1 MKKTSVLVNAI
12 AVPTLLFA
20 SNAFA
25 HNDGIV
31 TQQCDVTFKNK
42 VSITP
47 EHILVIEGNQTV
59 YDIYNN
65 ETIFYKG
72 EQVKLSPSDA
82 ALISRFSNETRSL
95 IPTITE
101 IAIEA
106 VGIAFDGINAGLGQ
120 FGDSKKLDSKLAN
133 VKARLEEKFANQDGH
148 YTFEEGSFNMDFADE
163 ELDNAIGEV
172 VEQALPSLIGGVF
185 QMLGSAIANGETD
198 FTELENL
205 EANIEQE
212 IEARAELL
220 EEKADVVCDKVE
232 ELAFLEKQ
240 IQAAHPNLRDF
251 DLIDVN
257 HNK

>member
-1 MKKTSVLVNAI
+1 MKKSSLVFGLI
-12 AVPTLLFA
+12 AAPALLVSSA
-20 SNAFA
+20 TFA

-31 TQQCDVTFKNK
+31 TEQCDVTFKNK

-47 EHILVIEGNQTV
+47 EHILVIKGNQTI

-65 ETIFYKG
+65 DTIFYKG
-72 EQVKLSPSDA
+72 EQIKLNASDKE
-82 ALISRFSNETRSL
+82 LVSRFSSETRSL

-101 IAIEA
+101 IALEA

-120 FGDSKKLDSKLAN
+120 FGDSTKLDSKLAN
-133 VKARLEEKFANQDGH
+133 VKERLEEKFANQDGH

-163 ELDNAIGEV
+163 ELDKAIGEV
-172 VEQALPSLIGGVF
+172 VEQALPSVIGGVF
-185 QMLGSAIANGETD
+185 QMLGAAIANGDTD

-220 EEKADVVCDKVE
+220 EEKADIVCDKVE
-232 ELAFLEKQ
+232 ELVFLEKQ
-240 IQAAHPNLRDF
+240 IQAAHPDLADF
-251 DLIDVN
+251 DLIDVKHKN
-257 HNK
+257 